1 VGAASSR
8 AADRGEAL
16 AALRALVDAGTRPRR
31 AAGVVAKLTGI
42 SANELYR
49 ELTGS

>member
-1 VGAASSR
+1 MKPSR
-8 AADRGEAL
+8 AKDANRGG
-16 AALRALVDAGTRPRR
+16 DTPPSC
-31 AAGVVAKLTGI
+31 AGVVAKLTGF